1 MIFALLASVW
11 QLLATFNLYN
21 KEIIPPPSQDFAA
34 VYNLGKRGI
43 LFSDI
48 VASMGRYVPGFM
60 IGSVVGIIIGIITG
74 TLPRSGVAI
83 NPLFHYFRSIPSVA
97 LVPFMLVLFGLGNEG
112 KISLVAWACM
122 FPVWL
127 NTQAG
132 IRQVPKEY
140 IQASRIFGI
149 KGLRRVIQV
158 WLPCALP
165 HIISGLRIAVSTGL
179 FALVAVEMFAGS
191 SGIGFR
197 IMYSYQLFQTSA
209 MVGMT
214 LLLGFIAL
222 MADLLL
228 SALNSYIVKW
238 DNNV

>member
-1 MIFALLASVW
+1 MIFALLASIW

-21 KEIIPPPSQDFAA
+21 KGIIPPPSQDFNA
-34 VYNLGKRGI
+34 VINLWKQGT
-43 LFSDI
+43 LWSDF

-60 IGSVVGIIIGIITG
+60 IGGVAGIISGIITG
-74 TLPRSGVAI
+74 TIPECGDAI
-83 NPLFHYFRSIPSVA
+83 NPLFHYLRSIPSVA
-97 LVPFMLVLFGLGNEG
+97 LVPFMLVLFGLGNAG
-112 KISLVAWACM
+112 KIILVAWACM

-127 NTQAG
+127 NTQTG
-132 IRQVPKEY
+132 IRRVPREY
-140 IQASRIFGI
+140 IQASQVFGI

-165 HIISGLRIAVSTGL
+165 HILSGLRIAVSTGL
-179 FALVAVEMFAGS
+179 FALAAVEMFAGS

-197 IMYSYQLFQTSA
+197 IMYSYQLFQTNA

-214 LLLGFIAL
+214 LFLGFIAL
-222 MADLLL
+222 IAELLL
-228 SALNSYIVKW
+228 SVISSYILRW

>member
-1 MIFALLASVW
+1 MLASIW

-21 KEIIPPPSQDFAA
+21 KGVIPPPSQDFVA
-34 VYNLGKRGI
+34 VFKLGKQGI
-43 LFSDI
+43 LWSDI

-60 IGSVVGIIIGIITG
+60 IGGVVGIVIGIITG
-74 TLPRSGVAI
+74 TLPRFGDAI
-83 NPLFHYFRSIPSVA
+83 NPLFHYLRSIPSVA
-97 LVPFMLVLFGLGNEG
+97 LVPFMLVLFGLGNVG

-132 IRQVPKEY
+132 MKQVPREY
-140 IQASRIFGI
+140 IQAAQIFGI
-149 KGLRRVIQV
+149 KGIRSVLQV

-165 HIISGLRIAVSTGL
+165 HILSGLRIAIATGL

-197 IMYSYQLFQTSA
+197 IIYSYQLFQTSA

-222 MADLLL
+222 LADLSL
-228 SALNSYIVKW
+228 SVVSSYIVRW
-238 DNNV
+238 DNNA